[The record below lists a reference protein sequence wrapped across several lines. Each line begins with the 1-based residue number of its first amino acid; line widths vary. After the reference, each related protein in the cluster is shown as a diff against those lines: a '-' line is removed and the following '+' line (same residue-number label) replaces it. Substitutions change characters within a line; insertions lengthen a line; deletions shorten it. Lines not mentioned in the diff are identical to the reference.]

1 MTFELDIYLFLL
13 ALARS
18 GTMVKVIS
26 QKSRSEDKN
35 VAEVVCAT
43 SKEGFLFIIYLF
55 FIDYVYCNGE
65 L

>member
-1 MTFELDIYLFLL
+1 
-13 ALARS
+13 
-18 GTMVKVIS
+18 MVKVIS

-43 SKEGFLFIIYLF
+43 SKEGFLFIIYF